1 MKPIKEKDLEL
12 LNEIQE
18 INNEVSEGEEKINAK
33 IEKMVKE
40 KNDGRN

>member
-18 INNEVSEGEEKINAK
+18 INREVTE
-33 IEKMVKE
+33 KE
-40 KNDGRN
+40 KNNERN

>member
-18 INNEVSEGEEKINAK
+18 INREVMEKEKEIDAK
-33 IEKMVKE
+33 IKQIVKE
-40 KNDGRN
+40 K

>member
-18 INNEVSEGEEKINAK
+18 INREV
-33 IEKMVKE
+33 IEKEE
-40 KNDGRN
+40 KNDERN